1 MENDDTTNPVA
12 EAPEADAQ
20 EVEPNEDSTLAAD
33 TADEAET
40 DGEDT
45 SDDEEELD
53 LDGETLRVK
62 KALAEK
68 IRAGFMK
75 NADYTQKTQAA
86 AEDRKQIQAMRQSLE
101 WEQQT
106 KTELFKEEA
115 QLFTVSQ
122 RLEAFQ
128 NLNWQA
134 LQQQDPQKF
143 SAAQAEYMQIR
154 DYHDKLKGHV
164 EGRKTEL
171 NAAREQET
179 AIELTRAVE
188 SLSKPN
194 PNLGWDGKFDADK
207 RASLTKFGMELGY
220 SNEELANTTHPLM
233 IQTLNL
239 AKIGYETLRKQA
251 ASLKPAAPVAKP
263 VPQVVP
269 GKTRTGPVNPDK
281 LSGDEWLKWRESQLA
296 KKQQTRR

>member
-20 EVEPNEDSTLAAD
+20 EVELNEDSTLAAD
-33 TADEAET
+33 DADEAET
-40 DGEDT
+40 DGED
-45 SDDEEELD
+45 SEQEEYLD
-53 LDGETLRVK
+53 IERDGKTYK
-62 KALAEK
+62 IPKAVEDLLMFQK
-68 IRAGFMK
+68 
-75 NADYTQKTQAA
+75 DYTQKTQTV
-86 AEDRKQIQAMRQSLE
+86 AEQRKELEAKRQAIE
-101 WEQQT
+101 WEERT
-106 KTELFKEEA
+106 RGELFKEEA
-115 QLFTVSQ
+115 QLHGIRS
-122 RLEAFQ
+122 RLEQFQ
-128 NLNWQA
+128 NVNWQA
-134 LQQQDPQKF
+134 LAQQDVQKYA
-143 SAAQAEYMQIR
+143 AAQAEYTQLK
-154 DYHDKLKGHV
+154 DYADRLSGHV